1 MNSFSINLSAEEKE
15 DRLWEIEDNL
25 SGEGGGASSG
35 GSKNEHKGSKTSAE
49 ISKSIK
55 ENAERNRLQEA
66 EVGLKKDL
74 EHFPFEDFSEEE
86 LSEVI
91 EKYSLWVLKSV
102 ADKYPYFTDLETEI
116 EYSQS
121 RSSGPG
127 GQNVNKTSTAVTARH
142 PLTGMYA
149 RSEDS
154 RDVPVNKKESLS
166 KLLNKLEGHIKNW
179 SVYLKN
185 VSPEE
190 KQEKIVTFLKNMRDE
205 KIN

>member
-1 MNSFSINLSAEEKE
+1 
-15 DRLWEIEDNL
+15 
-25 SGEGGGASSG
+25 
-35 GSKNEHKGSKTSAE
+35 
-49 ISKSIK
+49 
-55 ENAERNRLQEA
+55 LQEA

-179 SVYLKN
+179 SVCLKN
-185 VSPEE
+185 VPPEE